1 MNEAAEEKILSEGH
15 SVNSLANGNALVL
28 TGGGARAAYQVGVLA
43 AIVDRGGGNGFSIL
57 TGASAGAIN
66 AAYLAAHR
74 GTFREAIQGLRTQWS
89 QLTADIIYGSRTPTF
104 VRLLA
109 RWLEALAMGG
119 RQETPGGR
127 GVFDTR
133 GLREFL
139 ADAIDFGGIER
150 NISLGRLKAIGL
162 TATSYSSGQ
171 TVTYIEGGE
180 HVPLWHRSNRLA
192 VRSRL
197 TLDHLMASSAIPLIF
212 PAVRLGRGYFGDG
225 SVRQT
230 FPLSPA
236 IHLGAER
243 ILAIGT
249 RSIPV
254 PAQDPTS
261 PETYPSAAQSL
272 GLLLD
277 SVFMDHLDAD
287 AEVLESMNRLV
298 STSQNA
304 DTDSRAFRRVE
315 FLLFRPSRDLG
326 DIARECADGLP
337 RAIRSLARS
346 IGAER
351 RGGAEF
357 LSYLLFD
364 PVFTSRLVD
373 LGFEDGQHQWKKVEQ
388 LLRPPLGVPV
398 V

>member
-1 MNEAAEEKILSEGH
+1 MIPPSSGL
-15 SVNSLANGNALVL
+15 ALVL

-43 AIVDRGGGNGFSIL
+43 AIAERTGGSGFPIL

-66 AAYLAAHR
+66 AAFLAAHP
-74 GTFREAIQGLRTQWS
+74 GPFVDAVHALKDEWS
-89 QLTADIIYGSRTPTF
+89 RLTADIIYGSRTPTF

-109 RWLEALAMGG
+109 RWLEGLALG
-119 RQETPGGR
+119 RRDGSPDQR
-127 GVFDTR
+127 GIFDTR
-133 GLREFL
+133 GLRRFL
-139 ADAIDFGGIER
+139 SDAIDFDGIER
-150 NISLGRLKAIGL
+150 NLARGRLRAVGL

-171 TVTYIEGGE
+171 TITYVQGGTD
-180 HVPLWHRSNRLA
+180 VPTWHRSNRLA
-192 VRSRL
+192 VRTRL

-212 PAVRLGRGYFGDG
+212 PAVQVDGGFYGDG

-236 IHLGAER
+236 IHLGARR

-249 RSIPV
+249 R
-254 PAQDPTS
+254 PTVILPPS
-261 PETYPSAAQSL
+261 PPPQESYPSMAQSM

-287 AEVLESMNRLV
+287 AEVLESVNRLV
-298 STSQNA
+298 AARPAESG
-304 DTDSRAFRRVE
+304 AFRPVD

-326 DIARECADGLP
+326 DIARECADRLP

-346 IGAER
+346 FGAES

-364 PVFTSRLVD
+364 PVFTTRLAD
-373 LGFEDGQHQWKKVEQ
+373 LGYSDGMREWGRVARLLDPSGADSEDPSLHAGTKA
-388 LLRPPLGVPV
+388 GT
-398 V
+398 

>member
-1 MNEAAEEKILSEGH
+1 VTAIQQGS
-15 SVNSLANGNALVL
+15 ALVL

-43 AIVDRGGGNGFSIL
+43 AIAERTTEGGFPIL

-66 AAYLAAHR
+66 AAYLAAHP
-74 GTFREAIQGLRTQWS
+74 GDLSEAVQGLRTQWS
-89 QLTADIIYGSRTPTF
+89 HLTADIIYGSRTPTF

-109 RWLEALAMGG
+109 RWLEGLALG
-119 RQETPGGR
+119 RREGSPGGH

-133 GLREFL
+133 GLRRYL
-139 ADAIDFGGIER
+139 AEAVDFSGIGR
-150 NISLGRLKAIGL
+150 NIARGRLRAVGL
-162 TATSYSSGQ
+162 TATSYSTGQ
-171 TVTYIEGGE
+171 TVTTVEGGDD
-180 HVPLWHRSNRLA
+180 VAVWHRSNRLA
-192 VRSRL
+192 LRSRL

-212 PAVRLGRGYFGDG
+212 PAVKLGAEYFGDG
-225 SVRQT
+225 SDRQT
-230 FPLSPA
+230 FPLSPS
-236 IHLGAER
+236 IHLGAQR

-249 RSIPV
+249 RSNAP
-254 PAQDPTS
+254 PSTS
-261 PETYPSAAQSL
+261 SSAPEQYPSAAQSL

-298 STSQNA
+298 
-304 DTDSRAFRRVE
+304 TDDAPGPYRHVD

-337 RAIRSLARS
+337 RSIRSLARS
-346 IGAER
+346 FGAEG

-373 LGFEDGQHQWKKVEQ
+373 LGFEDGHREWKRVER
-388 LLRPPLGVPV
+388 LLTPPVGVPQEQ
-398 V
+398 

>member
-1 MNEAAEEKILSEGH
+1 MN
-15 SVNSLANGNALVL
+15 SVPNGSALVL

-43 AIVDRGGGNGFSIL
+43 AIAERTRGQGFPIL

-66 AAYLAAHR
+66 AAYLAAHP
-74 GTFREAIQGLRTQWS
+74 GNLSEAVQGLKAQWS
-89 QLTADIIYGSRTPTF
+89 RLTADIIYGSRTPTF

-109 RWLEALAMGG
+109 RWLEGLALG
-119 RQETPGGR
+119 RRDGSPGGR

-133 GLREFL
+133 GLRLFL
-139 ADAIDFGGIER
+139 SQAIDFDGIER
-150 NISLGRLKAIGL
+150 NIALGRLRAVGL
-162 TATSYSSGQ
+162 SATSYSSGQ
-171 TVTYIEGGE
+171 TVTYVEGAE
-180 HVPLWHRSNRLA
+180 DVPVWHRSNRLA
-192 VRSRL
+192 IRSRL

-212 PAVRLGRGYFGDG
+212 PAVGLDGEYYGDG

-236 IHLGAER
+236 IHLGAQR

-249 RSIPV
+249 RSSLALRPDPAIP
-254 PAQDPTS
+254 
-261 PETYPSAAQSL
+261 ELYPSAAQSL

-287 AEVLESMNRLV
+287 AEVLESMNRLLAAPLGDDA
-298 STSQNA
+298 SPA
-304 DTDSRAFRRVE
+304 PFRPVE
-315 FLLFRPSRDLG
+315 FLMFRPSRNLG

-337 RAIRSLARS
+337 RSIRSLARAF
-346 IGAER
+346 GAEG
-351 RGGAEF
+351 RGGADF

-373 LGFEDGQHQWKKVEQ
+373 LGFADAHREWKKVER
-388 LLRPPLGVPV
+388 LLTSPV
-398 V
+398 VVPQSP

>member
-1 MNEAAEEKILSEGH
+1 MNAIPRGS
-15 SVNSLANGNALVL
+15 ALVL

-43 AIVDRGGGNGFSIL
+43 AIAERTKGQGFPIL

-66 AAYLAAHR
+66 AAYLAAHP
-74 GTFREAIQGLRTQWS
+74 GDLSQAVLGLRGEWS
-89 QLTADIIYGSRTPTF
+89 RLTADVIYGSRTPTF

-109 RWLEALAMGG
+109 RWLEGLALG
-119 RQETPGGR
+119 RRDGSPGGR

-133 GLREFL
+133 GLRKFL
-139 ADAIDFGGIER
+139 EDAIDFDGIEK
-150 NISLGRLKAIGL
+150 NIALGRLRAVGL

-171 TVTYIEGGE
+171 TVTYVEGAE
-180 HVPLWHRSNRLA
+180 DVRIWQRSNRLA
-192 VRSRL
+192 VHSRL
-197 TLDHLMASSAIPLIF
+197 RLDHLMASSAIPLIF
-212 PAVRLGRGYFGDG
+212 PAVRLGGQFFGDG

-236 IHLGAER
+236 IHLGAR
-243 ILAIGT
+243 KILAIGT
-249 RSIPV
+249 RSNTVSSTSFEV
-254 PAQDPTS
+254 PQD
-261 PETYPSAAQSL
+261 YPSAAQSL

-287 AEVLESMNRLV
+287 AEVLESMNEVLMNDG
-298 STSQNA
+298 SAS
-304 DTDSRAFRRVE
+304 FRHVD

-326 DIARECADGLP
+326 EIARECADGLP

-346 IGAER
+346 VGAEG

-364 PVFTSRLVD
+364 PVFTTRLVD
-373 LGFEDGQHQWKKVEQ
+373 LGFEDCHREWTKVER
-388 LLRPPLGVPV
+388 LMNSPTPVPQGH
-398 V
+398 